1 MLPMW
6 MPDFF
11 KGIRRPW
18 KGVLMVGPPGTGK
31 TMLAKVRVYYIIR
44 RPWKGVLMVGPPG
57 TGKTMLAKVSVFLRV
72 RHNFIKFLAFNFYF
86 RNRKPHTEN
95 FTIYSLK
102 KIFYKTWPLK
112 KV

>member
-1 MLPMW
+1 MW

-72 RHNFIKFLAFNFYF
+72 RHNLIKFLAFNFYF
-86 RNRKPHTEN
+86 RNRKPHRN
-95 FTIYSLK
+95 SIQ
-102 KIFYKTWPLK
+102 KILQFILFILL
-112 KV
+112 